1 MITKDKAII
10 LHKFPYKNGF
20 IIELFSEHHGKF
32 SFILPSRKSKN
43 NPIGNFQSFTLISC
57 IYNWKENAD
66 LQHLKSSAITS
77 INTQPGIDPIKS
89 CVQLFLADFLREV
102 LLPRVPTPELFIF
115 FEHIIDLI
123 NHSSSSEI
131 KDIPCYSLYKTAKI
145 LGFNID
151 NEEDKFLD
159 IESGSLS
166 KGQNLNTKQLAPNHL
181 NYLKHIEGIVF
192 DTEKDYISDY
202 KTRSET
208 FDGLYRYFCFHLNH
222 FKTLKSFDVL
232 KQIMT

>member
-1 MITKDKAII
+1 MTKDKAIV

-20 IIELFSEHHGKF
+20 IVELFSLNHGKF
-32 SFILPSRKSKN
+32 SFILPSRKSKT
-43 NPIGNFQSFTLISC
+43 NPIGNFQSLTLISC

-66 LQHLKSSAITS
+66 LQHLKSSS
-77 INTQPGIDPIKS
+77 IASVNTQPNIDPIKS
-89 CVQLFLADFLREV
+89 CIQLFLADFLKEV
-102 LLPRVPTPELFIF
+102 LITRVPTTELFIF

-123 NHSSSSEI
+123 NHSSSSEL

-145 LGFNID
+145 LGFNIE
-151 NEEDKFLD
+151 NEDHKYFD
-159 IESGSLS
+159 IESGHLT
-166 KGQNLNTKQLAPNHL
+166 KTQNLSTKQLGPAHL